1 MPIGG
6 CRLAIA
12 VKMPCGRP
20 IRTALI
26 GVSSYANQHY
36 EMLLRQAAAGEMTPV
51 AAAIINQAEEQA
63 KCAKLRSLGCEIF
76 DDYRAMLAKHRGGLD
91 LCMIP
96 TGIPLHAP
104 MTLAAI
110 EAGCNVFVEKPL
122 AGCLR
127 DAEAMCDAARRRER
141 MLLVGFQ
148 RMYSPLTR
156 MIRDLMADGA
166 IGDVQCLKTLG
177 MLCRDDRYYTRNN
190 WVGRLKVGDAWVLD
204 SPFNNAAAHFL
215 MMMRFLAGPVDR
227 DPPPVRVEAELFH
240 ARDIESADTAAIRI
254 GMNGLPPIIFLG
266 SHCGRVHRD
275 AFTVVRGTRGEIM
288 WEPYSAGTG
297 FSERVV
303 VRRDGRPDETHD
315 TGPYPQLRCR
325 MIANV
330 CARLR
335 GEPADVCTGEDALAH
350 TRCVQ
355 MIHDSTAVRA
365 IPREHLARDEHA
377 GVCSTVVPGLDGQ
390 MARAFEE
397 EKLLSE
403 IGVQWACS

>member
-1 MPIGG
+1 MI
-6 CRLAIA
+6 R
-12 VKMPCGRP
+12 GRP

-26 GVSSYANQHY
+26 GVSGYGNQHY
-36 EMLLRQAAAGEMTPV
+36 EMLLRQAAAGAMLPV
-51 AAAIINQAEEQA
+51 AAAVINQADEQA

-76 DDYRAMLAKHRGGLD
+76 EDYRAMLAKHRGSLD

-127 DAEAMCDAARRRER
+127 DAEAMCEAARRHDR

-156 MIRDLMADGA
+156 MIRDLIADGA
-166 IGDVQCLKTLG
+166 IGDVKCLKTIG
-177 MLCRDDRYYTRNN
+177 MLCRNDRYFTRNN
-190 WVGRLKVGDAWVLD
+190 WVGKLKAGDAWVLD
-204 SPFNNAAAHFL
+204 SPFNNAVAHFL

-227 DPPPVRVEAELFH
+227 DPAPVRVQAELFH

-254 GMNGLPPIIFLG
+254 CMNGFPPMIFLG
-266 SHCGRVHRD
+266 SHCGRVHRE
-275 AFTVVRGTRGEIM
+275 AFAVARGTRGEIR
-288 WEPYSAGTG
+288 WEPYAVEGGS
-297 FSERVV
+297 SERVV
-303 VRRDGRPDETHD
+303 VKREGRPEETHD
-315 TGPYPQLRCR
+315 TGFYLPLRER

-335 GEPADVCTGEDALAH
+335 GEPADVCTGEEALAH

-355 MIHDSTAVRA
+355 MIHDATAVRA

-377 GVCSTVVPGLDGQ
+377 GVFSTVVPGLDEQ

-403 IGVQWACS
+403 IGVPWACS